1 MLMYVWTLL
10 GAAEGGSGG
19 GGGGGANADFFSASS
34 TLFLNSFLL
43 SFLSFSLFITFRKQL
58 LHVNL
63 LLEAEASLKLHK
75 INFCI
80 NKIIP
85 P

>member
-1 MLMYVWTLL
+1 MLMHVWTLL
-10 GAAEGGSGG
+10 GAADGGSGG

-34 TLFLNSFLL
+34 TLFRNSFLL

-63 LLEAEASLKLHK
+63 SWKLKHRL
-75 INFCI
+75 NFI
-80 NKIIP
+80 KFLFYQ
-85 P
+85 

>member
-1 MLMYVWTLL
+1 MLMHVKTIL

-63 LLEAEASLKLHK
+63 LLEAKASLKLHK
-75 INFCI
+75 ISFLSI
-80 NKIIP
+80 K
-85 P
+85 